1 MVNKK
6 KEKKMAIHTKVGI
19 LTHVPGSSASVTP
32 GLIDGL
38 YADFL
43 TKSLDF
49 MDDSRMYPKY
59 EWFTASSRAYI
70 GIGDWEDLAGTY
82 RQWRDEYTKAEN
94 EYWITRS
101 VRAPFQYKNFVKD
114 PAPYSNDWNGSNP
127 VEWIRMVYPAP
138 NGDFNMPYPNPTG
151 SDHYM
156 YHNSSMPLLH
166 NRTKFRI
173 PIVEAAL
180 SYSVNEIGSIENQSY
195 VRDNQAS
202 IDVVQAE
209 LDTLIVSVQQTTT
222 AYYAK
227 NDELQNLINSG
238 ADQTLIDA
246 AQAELDVLNVNNN
259 LLNDQQ
265 NSKQAEINSL
275 NEISNWV
282 EPDTMETRFI
292 RYRQGRDRWLYLIGQ
307 MIQRD
312 LTPEETTE
320 MESLESNERVLSGTG
335 DFYVSMWSDE
345 RFAPYYDR
353 NGGTNHPLGTMPADV
368 LPGITDINIL
378 PAVQNSSLLPSVGNP
393 GDVIRVIDEDDYAW
407 DPQNQEWSLGFFNRF
422 LSDLTT
428 TGRAK
433 RDAHAKA
440 KNELALAMRPVEF
453 AGFYI
458 PGFAITVDGAYETL
472 QA

>member
-1 MVNKK
+1 
-6 KEKKMAIHTKVGI
+6 MAIHTKVGI
-19 LTHVPGSSASVTP
+19 LTQVPGSSASVTP

-70 GIGDWEDLAGTY
+70 GIGDWEELATTY
-82 RQWRDEYTKAEN
+82 RAWRDEYTKAEK
-94 EYWITRS
+94 EYWLTRS
-101 VRAPFQYKNFVKD
+101 IRAPFQYKNFVKD
-114 PAPYSNDWNGSNP
+114 PAPYSNNWNGSNP

-180 SYSVNEIGSIENQSY
+180 SYSIFETGMIEDQNW
-195 VRDNQAS
+195 VRDNQAA
-202 IDVVQAE
+202 IDAKQVE
-209 LDTLIVSVQQTTT
+209 IDTVLAMFLPIAGPGGAIQL
-222 AYYAK
+222 K
-227 NDELQNLINSG
+227 NDELQGLINSG
-238 ADQTLIDA
+238 ADQSLIDI
-246 AQAELDVLNVNNN
+246 AQGELD
-259 LLNDQQ
+259 
-265 NSKQAEINSL
+265 SL
-275 NEISNWV
+275 NSQSAAFDAQLEILNQDFADLENNSQWV
-282 EPDTMETRFI
+282 EPDTMETRFT
-292 RYRQGRDRWLYLIGQ
+292 RYRQGRERWLYLVRE
-307 MIQRD
+307 MVNRD
-312 LTPEETTE
+312 LTPEEILE
-320 MESLESNERVLSGTG
+320 MESLEANERVLSAGNG
-335 DFYVSMWSDE
+335 DLHVSMWSDE
-345 RFAPYYDR
+345 RFAPLYD
-353 NGGTNHPLGTMPADV
+353 NNSGTNHPLGTMPADV
-368 LPGITDINIL
+368 FPGITDINIL

-393 GDVIRVIDEDDYAW
+393 GDVIRVIDEDYYAW
-407 DPQNQEWSLGFFNRF
+407 DPQNQEWSYNFYDKF
-422 LSDLTT
+422 LYNLMTT
-428 TGRAK
+428 SNAK
-433 RDAHAKA
+433 RDAHVKA

-458 PGFAITVDGAYETL
+458 PGFAITVDGAYETI